1 VIDRLE
7 EILMYLGRRPDRSA
21 YCADQAGRSGSSS
34 RSGTGDS
41 YLDLASSEITR
52 YGGSSP
58 QVGRRLLAA
67 YQALQR
73 GLGRRA
79 AVRSRQSALRE
90 ESAGLGVSPALLR
103 PDSMGLG

>member
-1 VIDRLE
+1 
-7 EILMYLGRRPDRSA
+7 
-21 YCADQAGRSGSSS
+21 
-34 RSGTGDS
+34 
-41 YLDLASSEITR
+41 
-52 YGGSSP
+52 
-58 QVGRRLLAA
+58 VGRRLLAA